1 MEFILKYKSLQEIQQ
16 NPVWIKLQSKGTD
29 KKQLNEQFLSLT
41 EDEKVIAIDLFES
54 LKVVMEDL
62 LKKNNTQHWKFELNM
77 FFKLFSDN
85 IFESFLKNHCKFK
98 NVKKNNFNNTVL
110 FV

>member
-1 MEFILKYKSLQEIQQ
+1 MINYKPIKLNNFLEFILKYKSLQEIQQ

-62 LKKNNTQHWKFELNM
+62 LKKNNTQHL
-77 FFKLFSDN
+77 
-85 IFESFLKNHCKFK
+85 
-98 NVKKNNFNNTVL
+98 
-110 FV
+110 

>member
-1 MEFILKYKSLQEIQQ
+1 MITYTPIKLNIFLEFILKYKSLQEIQQ

-29 KKQLNEQFLSLT
+29 KKQLNGQFLSLT

-62 LKKNNTQHWKFELNM
+62 LKKNNTQH
-77 FFKLFSDN
+77 
-85 IFESFLKNHCKFK
+85 
-98 NVKKNNFNNTVL
+98 
-110 FV
+110 

>member
-1 MEFILKYKSLQEIQQ
+1 MINYTPIKLNIFLEFILKYKSLQEIQQ

-54 LKVVMEDL
+54 LKLVMEDL
-62 LKKNNTQHWKFELNM
+62 LKKNNTQH
-77 FFKLFSDN
+77 
-85 IFESFLKNHCKFK
+85 
-98 NVKKNNFNNTVL
+98 
-110 FV
+110 